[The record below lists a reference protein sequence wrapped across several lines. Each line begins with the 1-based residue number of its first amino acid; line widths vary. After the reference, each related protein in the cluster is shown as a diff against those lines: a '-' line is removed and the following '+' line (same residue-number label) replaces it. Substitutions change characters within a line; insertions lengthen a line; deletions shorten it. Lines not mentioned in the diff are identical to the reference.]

1 LKVVANEFVNRIIK
15 LAFVKSETVKTPVKR
30 TPLDYVALWI
40 ATCGIGYIPIVPA
53 TFGSLVGIV
62 IYLLV
67 LRANDIFTIWAQGN
81 NFTVSFIEASRVCFT
96 VIFLMILFFIGIWA
110 ASRVVKLTEKKDPRI
125 VIIDE
130 VVGQLITF
138 LFVPAKFGWWTVVI
152 GFLAF
157 RFFDILKPYPSDKLE
172 SLPTGLGVMAD
183 DVMAGFYAA
192 AFMSFLCLTY
202 LWLFS

>member
-1 LKVVANEFVNRIIK
+1 MSTEFVNRIIK
-15 LAFVKSETVKTPVKR
+15 LAFVKSETNETPVKR
-30 TPLDYVALWI
+30 SFLDYVALCV
-40 ATCGIGYIPIVPA
+40 ATCGIGYLPIVPA

-62 IYLLV
+62 IYLLG
-67 LRANDIFTIWAQGN
+67 LKANDIFTIWAQGN
-81 NFTVSFIEASRVCFT
+81 NLSVSFIESSRATFT
-96 VIFLMILFFIGIWA
+96 VIFLLVLFFIGIWA
-110 ASRVVKLTEKKDPRI
+110 ASRVVKLTKKKDPRI

-138 LFVPAKFGWWTVVI
+138 LFVPAKLGWWTVVI

-172 SLPTGLGVMAD
+172 FLPSGLGVMAD

-192 AFMSFLCLTY
+192 AFMSLLCFLY
-202 LWLFS
+202 LAVIYYL

>member
-1 LKVVANEFVNRIIK
+1 MSTEFVNRIIK
-15 LAFVKSETVKTPVKR
+15 LAFVKSETNETPVKR

-40 ATCGIGYIPIVPA
+40 ATCGIGYLPIVPA

-62 IYLLV
+62 IYLLG
-67 LRANDIFTIWAQGN
+67 LKANDIFTIWAQGN
-81 NFTVSFIEASRVCFT
+81 NFSVSFVESSRATFT
-96 VIFLMILFFIGIWA
+96 VIFLLALFFIGIWA
-110 ASRVVKLTEKKDPRI
+110 ASRVVKLTKKKDPRI

-138 LFVPAKFGWWTVVI
+138 LFVPAKLGWWTVII

-192 AFMSFLCLTY
+192 AFMSFLCLIY
-202 LWLFS
+202 LLIYS